1 VIKIKHFLVDVE
13 GTVVKDKSFVPISG
27 AREWLRKSRLG
38 GRSLKLV
45 SNNTTHTPGELYS
58 LLREKGFEIRP
69 DELVTCLL
77 AAKERLRR
85 SKLKR
90 CFVIGSAAMKSYLR
104 REGFEVSSNGEF
116 EAVLV
121 GLDERLTLQK
131 LKTATAAI
139 LQGGAKL
146 IAMHKGRLYVD
157 RGGAISF
164 SSGPIVSAL
173 EFACGVKATVV
184 GKPSRSFYRDC
195 IEDWRIDPGEV
206 MMISDDPLSDL
217 VGAKKMGM
225 ETAFVLSGAYPRKEV
240 LTRVDR
246 MLRPDRVVEKIS
258 ELPI

>member
-1 VIKIKHFLVDVE
+1 VTKIKHFLVDVE
-13 GTVVKDKSFVPISG
+13 GTVVKGKSFVPISG

-90 CFVIGSAAMKSYLR
+90 CFVIGSAAMKRYLR

>member
-1 VIKIKHFLVDVE
+1 VIKIKHFLVDIE
-13 GTVVKDKSFVPISG
+13 GTVVKGKSFVPISG
-27 AREWLRKSRLG
+27 AIEWLRKARRG
-38 GRSLKLV
+38 GRSFKLV
-45 SNNTTHTPGELYS
+45 SNNTTHSPGELYS

-69 DELVTCLL
+69 EELVTCLL
-77 AAKERLRR
+77 AAKERLRKI
-85 SKLKR
+85 KLRR
-90 CFVIGSAAMKSYLR
+90 CFIIGSAAMKRYFR
-104 REGFEVSSNGEF
+104 GEGFEVDSNREF
-116 EAVLV
+116 DAVLV
-121 GLDERLTLQK
+121 GLDEKLTLQK
-131 LKTATAAI
+131 LKTATEAI

-184 GKPSRSFYRDC
+184 GKPSRSFYRNC
-195 IEDWRIDPGEV
+195 IEDWQVDPGAV

-225 ETAFVLSGAYPRKEV
+225 KTAFVLSGAYPRKEV
-240 LTRVDR
+240 LTRVNR
-246 MLRPDRVVEKIS
+246 MLRPDRVVERIS